1 MPHIDETAGE
11 VHVKIVY
18 YGPGLSGRRTN
29 LQYIYGKTRPEARG
43 RFESVATETAYN
55 LGGHL
60 VTVHTIVAFE
70 VIPLSIAPIRG
81 CRLRLRLFTTPSAL
95 YVEGVGERA
104 LEGADGVVFI
114 ADSQRVRHDANV
126 AAMEALTAAVTR
138 QGRTLAAM
146 PLVLQYNKRDL
157 PDILPVTELD
167 AALNPD
173 GRPYFGAVAPTGQG
187 VFDTL
192 KTVVTPI
199 VGDLRAPGRSP
210 VA

>member
-1 MPHIDETAGE
+1 M
-11 VHVKIVY
+11 
-18 YGPGLSGRRTN
+18 
-29 LQYIYGKTRPEARG
+29 
-43 RFESVATETAYN
+43 
-55 LGGHL
+55 
-60 VTVHTIVAFE
+60 TVNTIVAFE

-104 LEGADGVVFI
+104 LEGADGVVFV
-114 ADSQRVRHDANV
+114 ADSQRVRHYANV